1 VTPEARERLLER
13 AYAAFNAAD
22 SEARRDIWSE
32 DIVFRPVDGWPGPQE
47 YHGHDG
53 LWQFRKDWFGTWD
66 DAVVEAGRP
75 EHLGDE
81 QALIAVCARGR
92 AQGTEFE
99 LPFWQLA
106 RFRGEC
112 IAWVGNFL
120 DEDEARAEARSA

>member
-1 VTPEARERLLER
+1 MTREARERLLGR

-22 SEARRDIWSE
+22 SEAWADIWSE
-32 DIVFRPVDGWPGPQE
+32 DIVFRTVVGWPGPRE

-53 LWQFRKDWFGTWD
+53 LWQFRKEWFSTWD
-66 DAVVEAGRP
+66 DAVVEASRP
-75 EHLGDE
+75 EHLDDE
-81 QALIAVCARGR
+81 QSLIAVCARGR

-99 LPFWQLA
+99 LPFWHLA
-106 RFRGEC
+106 RFRDER